1 MKKERPTRSDFR
13 QFYPIQPR
21 WSDNDAYGHI
31 NNVVYYEYFDTAVN
45 MWLVENEILD
55 IEKSPIISIVVET
68 GCTYFESA
76 AYPEALEAG
85 IAVAK
90 IGTSSIVYAT
100 GIFRRDVDHALCMG
114 RFVHVTVDRAT
125 QRPVPI
131 PEDMRAKLGSLL
143 RAPD

>member
-1 MKKERPTRSDFR
+1 MKKEPPIRAGFR

-45 MWLVENEILD
+45 MWLVETEILD

-76 AYPEALEAG
+76 AYPEPLEAG
-85 IAVAK
+85 IAVDK
-90 IGTSSIVYAT
+90 VGTSSIVYAT
-100 GIFRRDVDHALCMG
+100 AIFRRDVDHAICTG

-125 QRPVPI
+125 MRPVPI
-131 PEDMRAKLGSLL
+131 PEDMRAKLAMLM
-143 RAPD
+143 R

>member
-1 MKKERPTRSDFR
+1 MKKERPTRAAFR
-13 QFYPIQPR
+13 KFYPVQTR
-21 WSDNDAYGHI
+21 WRDNDAYGHI

-45 MWLVENEILD
+45 IWLVENDILD
-55 IEKSPIISIVVET
+55 IEKSPVISLVIET

-85 IAVAK
+85 IAVDR
-90 IGTSSIVYAT
+90 IGTSSIIYAT
-100 GIFRRDVDHALCMG
+100 GIFRHNVDQALCIG

-131 PEDMRAKLGSLL
+131 PDDMRAKLGSLL
-143 RAPD
+143 RPNT

>member
-1 MKKERPTRSDFR
+1 MKKEPPIRAGFQ
-13 QFYPIQPR
+13 QFYPVQPR

-45 MWLVENEILD
+45 MWLVETEILD

-76 AYPEALEAG
+76 AYPEPLEAG
-85 IAVAK
+85 IAVDK
-90 IGTSSIVYAT
+90 VGTSSIVYAT
-100 GIFRRDVDHALCMG
+100 AIFRRDVDHAICAG

-125 QRPVPI
+125 MRPVPI
-131 PEDMRAKLGSLL
+131 PEDMRAKLAMLM
-143 RAPD
+143 R

>member
-1 MKKERPTRSDFR
+1 MKKERPTRSAFR
-13 QFYPIQPR
+13 HFYPIQTR
-21 WSDNDAYGHI
+21 WSDNDTYGHI

-45 MWLVENEILD
+45 MWLVENGILD
-55 IEKSPIISIVVET
+55 IEKSPIISLVVET

-76 AYPEALEAG
+76 AYPEALDAG
-85 IAVAK
+85 IAVDR

-100 GIFRRDVDHALCMG
+100 GIFRRDVGHALCVG

-131 PEDMRAKLGSLL
+131 PETMRALLGKLV
-143 RAPD
+143 R

>member
-1 MKKERPTRSDFR
+1 MKKERPTRAAFR

-21 WSDNDAYGHI
+21 WSDNDVYGHI
-31 NNVVYYEYFDTAVN
+31 NNVVYYSYFDTAVN

-76 AYPEALEAG
+76 AYPEQLDAG
-85 IAVAK
+85 IAVDR
-90 IGTSSIVYAT
+90 IGSSSIVYAT
-100 GIFRRDVDHALCMG
+100 GMFRRDVDHALCAG

-125 QRPVPI
+125 MRPVPI
-131 PEDMRAKLGSLL
+131 PEDMRAKLAMLV
-143 RAPD
+143 R

>member
-1 MKKERPTRSDFR
+1 MKKERPTRADFR
-13 QFYPIQPR
+13 QFYPIQTR

-55 IEKSPIISIVVET
+55 IEKSPVISIVVET

-76 AYPEALEAG
+76 AYPDFLEAG
-85 IAVAK
+85 IAVDR

-100 GIFRRDVDHALCMG
+100 GIFRRDVEHAIAVG
-114 RFVHVTVDRAT
+114 RFVHVTVERAT
-125 QRPVPI
+125 MRPVPI
-131 PEDMRAKLGSLL
+131 PEDMRALLGKLA
-143 RAPD
+143 R

>member
-1 MKKERPTRSDFR
+1 MKKERPTRADFR
-13 QFYPIQPR
+13 KFYPIQPR

-45 MWLVENEILD
+45 MWLVETDILD

-76 AYPEALEAG
+76 AYPDQLEAG
-85 IAVAK
+85 IAVDK

-100 GIFRRDVDHALCMG
+100 AIFRRDVNEAICAG
-114 RFVHVTVDRAT
+114 RFVHVTVERAT
-125 QRPVPI
+125 MRPVPI
-131 PEDMRAKLGSLL
+131 PDDMRAKLAMLA
-143 RAPD
+143 R